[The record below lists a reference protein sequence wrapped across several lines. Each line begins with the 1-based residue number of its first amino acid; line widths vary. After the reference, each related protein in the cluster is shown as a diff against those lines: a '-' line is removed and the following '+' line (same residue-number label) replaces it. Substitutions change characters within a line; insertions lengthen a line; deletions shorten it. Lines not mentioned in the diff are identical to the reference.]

1 VNDTQREAL
10 RLLLDSIIQLGD
22 EWDTDDLS
30 TDIVAFVRDNAAEV
44 ERLLGFERVTEQ
56 MEGGIEYAS
65 VR

>member
-1 VNDTQREAL
+1 MNDTQREAL

-30 TDIVAFVRDNAAEV
+30 VDIVAFVRDNAAEV